1 MSGHSLAGFRCSRL
15 LATGSQLRR
24 VHLKQLAV
32 RVIMFKQNQIAFL
45 IDARRLATAD
55 ALSDGGFEGFR
66 RDGIDAVF
74 DGRALAGQGLDCVF
88 VRLKSFQ

>member
-15 LATGSQLRR
+15 LATGSQLCR
-24 VHLKQLAV
+24 VHLKQLTV
-32 RVIMFKQNQIAFL
+32 RVIMQNQIAFL
-45 IDARRLATAD
+45 IDARFLAAAD
-55 ALSDGGFEGFR
+55 ALFDGGFEGFR

>member
-15 LATGSQLRR
+15 LATGCQLRR

-32 RVIMFKQNQIAFL
+32 RAIMQNQIAFL
-45 IDARRLATAD
+45 IDARRLAAAD
-55 ALSDGGFEGFR
+55 ALFDGGFEGFR
-66 RDGIDAVF
+66 RDGIGAVF